1 MASDSF
7 YAAVDIGSTKTCVIV
22 ARLADG
28 DTLKVTGVGY
38 TATAGYSNGKVENAH
53 RLQNALKLA
62 VEDAYRYLGRDVATS
77 VYATVSS
84 EGINCFN
91 SESEITGLRS
101 KGPVGYGEVA
111 KLVDSCHPGPA
122 NGHTVLHVIPI
133 EYEVDGLGG
142 LRNPVGLQAEQVRVN
157 SHVVVCDTHHVNDL
171 VNVMNSCKLP
181 PRSLVAQSIGAG
193 DAVLTEG
200 ERELGC
206 VLIDMGGGTTDMT
219 IFRSGNPW
227 FSSVLPLGGMHMTN
241 DLAACLDLPLDV
253 AEEVKLDWGHA
264 MPQLVDY
271 NEEATIPSKD
281 GTTEWAIPRRAVS
294 QPLHDRLDEILKLVL
309 LRMQQAG
316 LRNLPPGGLVATG
329 GCAEMPGFEEKLR
342 AMVGGP
348 TRVAWPTEMLGL
360 PSHLARPAFAAPL
373 GTLIWGA
380 KHQGR
385 SRIYNGN
392 DASWLEK
399 LTFRRGR
406 RESRE
411 KELALADRR

>member
-7 YAAVDIGSTKTCVIV
+7 YAAVDIGSTKTSVIV

-38 TATAGYSNGKVENAH
+38 ISTAGYSKGMVEDAQ
-53 RLQNALKLA
+53 RLQSALKVA
-62 VEDAYRYLGRDVATS
+62 VEEAYRYLGRDVATN

-84 EGINCFN
+84 DAIKCFN
-91 SESEITGLRS
+91 SEAEIAGLRS

-111 KLVDSCHPGPA
+111 KLVASCRPEQSDRDA
-122 NGHTVLHVIPI
+122 VLHVIPI

-142 LRNPVGLQAEQVRVN
+142 IRNPVGLQADQVRVN
-157 SHVVVCDTHHVNDL
+157 SHVVVCDTNHVKEIVGVLNG
-171 VNVMNSCKLP
+171 CKLP
-181 PRSLVAQSIGAG
+181 PRSLVAHSMASGES
-193 DAVLTEG
+193 VLTEG
-200 ERELGC
+200 ERELGA

-227 FSSVLPLGGMHMTN
+227 FSSVIPLGGMDMTS
-241 DLAACLDLPLDV
+241 DLAQCLDLPLDI

-264 MPQLVDY
+264 MPQALHP
-271 NEEATIPSKD
+271 NEQAIIPSID
-281 GTTEWAIPRRAVS
+281 GESEWSISRRSVC
-294 QPLHDRLDEILKLVL
+294 QPLHARLEEVVKLVL

-316 LRNLPPGGLVATG
+316 LRHLPPGGLVATG
-329 GCAEMPGFEEKLR
+329 GCAEMPGFEELLR
-342 AMVGGP
+342 SMVGGP
-348 TRVAWPTEMLGL
+348 ARVAWPAEIAGMPGE
-360 PSHLARPAFAAPL
+360 LARPAFSAVL
-373 GTLIWGA
+373 GTLMWGA

-392 DASWLEK
+392 EASWLEK
-399 LTFRRGR
+399 FSSRRGR

-411 KELALADRR
+411 RDFALVNRR

>member
-7 YAAVDIGSTKTCVIV
+7 YTAVDIGTTKTCVIV

-28 DTLKVTGVGY
+28 DMLKVTGVGY
-38 TATAGYSNGKVENAH
+38 LATAGYGNGKVDNAQ
-53 RLQNALKLA
+53 RLQGTLKLA
-62 VEDAYRYLGRDVATS
+62 IEDAYRYLGRDVATN
-77 VYATVSS
+77 VYATISGD
-84 EGINCFN
+84 GIRCFN
-91 SESEITGLRS
+91 SEAEITGLRS
-101 KGPVGYGEVA
+101 KGPLGYGEMA
-111 KLVDSCHPGPA
+111 KLVDSCHPDPA
-122 NGHTVLHVIPI
+122 NGHIVLHVIPI

-142 LRNPVGLQAEQVRVN
+142 LRNPVGLQAEHVRVN

-171 VNVMNSCKLP
+171 VGVMSACKLP

-193 DAVLTEG
+193 DSVLTEG

-206 VLIDMGGGTTDMT
+206 VLIDVGGGTTDMT

-227 FSSVLPLGGMHMTN
+227 FSSVLPLGGMHMTS
-241 DLAACLDLPLDV
+241 DLAACLDLSLDV

-264 MPQLVDY
+264 MPQMLDH
-271 NEEATIPSKD
+271 NEQATIPSKN
-281 GTTEWAIPRRAVS
+281 GESEWGISRRAVC
-294 QPLHDRLDEILKLVL
+294 QPLHDRLEEILKLVL

-316 LRNLPPGGLVATG
+316 LRNLPPGGLIATG
-329 GCAEMPGFEEKLR
+329 GCAEMPGFEEKLQ
-342 AMVGGP
+342 AMIGGP
-348 TRVAWPTEMLGL
+348 ARVGWPTEVAGL
-360 PSHLARPAFAAPL
+360 PSHLARPAFAASL

-392 DASWLEK
+392 EASWLEK

-411 KELALADRR
+411 KELALVARR

>member
-7 YAAVDIGSTKTCVIV
+7 YAAIDIGSTKTCVIV

-38 TATAGYSNGKVENAH
+38 LATTGYSNGRVEDAH
-53 RLQNALKLA
+53 RVQAGLKTA
-62 VEDAYRYLGRDVATS
+62 VDEAYRYLGRDVATN

-84 EGINCFN
+84 NGIKCFN
-91 SESEITGLRS
+91 SEAEISGLRS
-101 KGPVGYGEVA
+101 KGQVGYGELA
-111 KLVDSCHPGPA
+111 KLVASCHPDA
-122 NGHTVLHVIPI
+122 SENQTVLHVIPI
-133 EYEVDGLGG
+133 EYAVDGLSGV
-142 LRNPVGLQAEQVRVN
+142 RNPVGLQAEQLRVN
-157 SHVVVCDTHHVNDL
+157 SHVVVCDSQHVKDL
-171 VNVMNSCKLP
+171 VSVMNWCKLP
-181 PRSLVAQSIGAG
+181 PRGLVAQSIGAG

-227 FSSVLPLGGMHMTN
+227 FSSVLPLGGMHMTG
-241 DLAACLDLPLDV
+241 DLSACLDLPLDV

-264 MPQLVDY
+264 MPQLLDP
-271 NEEATIPSKD
+271 NELATIPSKD
-281 GTTEWAIPRRAVS
+281 GESEWSISRRSVC
-294 QPLHDRLDEILKLVL
+294 QPLHDRLEEILKLVL

-342 AMVGGP
+342 AMVGNP
-348 TRVAWPTEMLGL
+348 TRVAWPAEIAGM
-360 PSHLARPAFAAPL
+360 PSHLARPAFAAAI
-373 GTLIWGA
+373 GTLKWGA

-385 SRIYNGN
+385 SRVYNGN
-392 DASWLEK
+392 EASWLEK

-411 KELALADRR
+411 KELELAGRR